1 MERLLLE
8 HAHGIEQRGANSKVD
23 EQIAEGRQV
32 GVLEAMFGNST
43 LNRFEL
49 CCPLI
54 FIWWQNASG
63 ADHQRAAL
71 LRKVSGCR
79 NNVRVRST
87 LEIDVP

>member
-8 HAHGIEQRGANSKVD
+8 HAHGVKQGGADGKVD

-32 GVLEAMFGNST
+32 GVLEAMLGNSI

-71 LRKVSGCR
+71 LSKVSGCR
-79 NNVRVRST
+79 NDVRVRST